1 MNSLIGERFLKRFLG
16 NRDHRHKANPD
27 GKEQS
32 MQENDGDSLSIESTA
47 EPDCQTREDLP
58 EKEAVLEIKTGESK
72 QNQNAHG

>member
-1 MNSLIGERFLKRFLG
+1 
-16 NRDHRHKANPD
+16 
-27 GKEQS
+27 